1 MSLKFLVYVG
11 IIYAVAYPFA
21 ARVWRNLRRPLEA
34 LSEQERRL
42 VPLWRRQAIGIGV
55 ATVTLA
61 AGVVLFAAPV
71 APYIPFWSIYA
82 WVTLVGVGALITV
95 HAKALESRISAPIA
109 KRLPVTASARYDIA
123 WKVALVSGLTQWP
136 GMPCSSPKPLN
147 CSCTVVP
154 RYGALSAARMLSALG
169 AKLSCNGGSMV
180 TPAAPKYWFSP
191 SRTIIGSRLEPSA
204 SMLFDICYHQPKH
217 SRSWSFSR
225 ASGLDH
231 CCPAFCFRFVSDVP
245 EFSNSRRVFET

>member
-123 WKVALVSGLTQWP
+123 WKVALVGCFTAFFAS
-136 GMPCSSPKPLN
+136 
-147 CSCTVVP
+147 
-154 RYGALSAARMLSALG
+154 LS
-169 AKLSCNGGSMV
+169 V
-180 TPAAPKYWFSP
+180 T
-191 SRTIIGSRLEPSA
+191 
-204 SMLFDICYHQPKH
+204 
-217 SRSWSFSR
+217 SFSTS
-225 ASGLDH
+225 AWLGHPLLVATYVLLGS
-231 CCPAFCFRFVSDVP
+231 
-245 EFSNSRRVFET
+245 VFILAALAGWTRKRG